1 MSVDAVVFDLFGTLL
16 DITSLRATVANVV
29 GKKPASELVKRWRD
43 KQIAYAFASTLMDR
57 YQDFDVLTAKAL
69 DYVLDSLE
77 IAAGDEGRTQLCNAW
92 LELRPY
98 NDATLALEALR
109 SRGKRTAVLTN
120 GTIATAKR
128 ALANS
133 GLDALLGD
141 VWSVDEVK
149 KYKPSREVYA
159 LASMRLG
166 RGPSQIGFVSSNAWD
181 ATGAAAFGFRVAW
194 CNRNGAP
201 NETLE
206 PPPAHV
212 VTSLQEVVAVF
223 CD

>member
-1 MSVDAVVFDLFGTLL
+1 VSVDAVVFDLFGTLL
-16 DITSLRATVANVV
+16 DISSLRTTVGNVI
-29 GKKPASELVKRWRD
+29 GKKGAAELVKRWRE

-57 YQDFDVLTAKAL
+57 YQDFDTVTALAL
-69 DYVLDSLE
+69 DYSLE
-77 IAAGDEGRTQLCNAW
+77 ALQIAVNDEARRQLCDAW
-92 LELRPY
+92 LELRAFK
-98 NDATLALEALR
+98 DATLALEAFR

-120 GTIATAKR
+120 GTLATAKR

-133 GLDALLGD
+133 GLDALLSD

-149 KYKPSREVYA
+149 KYKPAREVYA

-166 RGPSQIGFVSSNAWD
+166 RGPAQIGFVSSNGWD

-194 CNRNGAP
+194 CNRGETP
-201 NETLE
+201 KETLA

-212 VTSLQEVVAVF
+212 VRSLQEVVALF
-223 CD
+223 ND